1 VSKSA
6 LIALALLTSVAM
18 PAMAQPLPFD
28 MSPESQLRV
37 EPVTPPPVTVPV
49 PEAQPVVVAP
59 PPAVLTRSIL
69 PFEQF
74 QLVGE
79 EARRGV
85 NVYLTQAQADAP
97 AVLDIGYINAIVDS
111 PEASSLSV
119 LVNGTSLIAQP
130 IASSAGLSRLE
141 VPVPPGVLRAG
152 GNLIEFDASQRHRTD
167 CSVGSTYELWTQLDP
182 ASSVIRFEGAGLE
195 RINQLSEIAAI
206 GFDPT
211 GTTTLRFVI
220 PGVSDPAVASMAL
233 DLVQDLALALRVPEL
248 KVEILDQVPAE
259 TPAGTL
265 NVVLATAGNL
275 PASVAVMQGQAA
287 SGPIAAFAPEGV
299 APNTLVVSGPE
310 WGSVVAAAR
319 TIREAGNLGD
329 PAMLPQRV
337 DLAFPI
343 PRIGGETTLNLN
355 ELGVRTVE
363 FNGRRYRTA
372 FEFSLPADFY
382 AQMYGQAQLVLDAA
396 YSAEVLPGS
405 QFDVYANGQIASAT
419 PVLRTDGGLFRN
431 TRIKIPMTNFRPGRN
446 EIEIEVNLLTEADGV
461 CPPGLTQRAPERFLF
476 SNTTQLVIPDFARA
490 AALPDLQAFA
500 GTGGPYSGV
509 GPVPLVLGPGAEVLP
524 AAMTWLAR
532 VAVASG
538 ASIPVTVVSEAE
550 LDPSVNALVV
560 SPQAAMSGALQ
571 ARSGLAPAGTGGDVG
586 DDSALLNRF
595 NETVGAPSGNVLD
608 TVRVWVADKIGL
620 APQNLQLLGRSDQ
633 PYAPQSSDAVVLA
646 QSVQPEGGVWTYLTV
661 PDEATLLAGVQRL
674 TQTDN
679 WRDIKGRVSAL
690 GSKDPAVITVEPA
703 SYVVQQTQPFSLTNA
718 RLMAANWLSTNVLQ
732 FTLLLGAVALVL
744 TLVTAALLRTLGRK
758 L

>member
-1 VSKSA
+1 MKKSA
-6 LIALALLTSVAM
+6 LLALALLTSVAV
-18 PAMAQPLPFD
+18 PAMAQPVPFD

-37 EPVTPPPVTVPV
+37 EPVEPPVSTPAPVPVETLTVPPP
-49 PEAQPVVVAP
+49 EAF
-59 PPAVLTRSIL
+59 TRNIL
-69 PFEQF
+69 PFDQF

-97 AVLDIGYINAIVDS
+97 AMLDIGYINAIVDS
-111 PEASSLSV
+111 PEASSLTV

-130 IASSAGLSRLE
+130 IASSAGLSRLQ
-141 VPVPPGVLRAG
+141 VPVPAGVLRAG

-182 ASSVIRFEGAGLE
+182 ASSLIRFEGSGLD
-195 RINQLSEIAAI
+195 RVSQLSEIAAI

-220 PGVSDPAVASMAL
+220 PGVSDPAIAGKAL
-233 DLVQDLALALRVPEL
+233 ELVQDLALALRVPEL
-248 KVEILDQVPAE
+248 KVEIVPDLPDT
-259 TPAGTL
+259 TPVGTL
-265 NVVLATAGNL
+265 NVVLSTADTL
-275 PASVAVMQGQAA
+275 PASVSMMQGQAA
-287 SGPIAAFAPEGV
+287 SGPLAAFAPEGV
-299 APNTLVVSGPE
+299 ASNTLVVSGPE
-310 WGSVVAAAR
+310 WGSVVAATR
-319 TIREAGNLGD
+319 SIRDAGDLGD
-329 PAMLPQRV
+329 PALLPQRV

-343 PRIGGETTLNLN
+343 PRIEGATTLNLN

-363 FNGRRYRTA
+363 FNGRRYRTG

-382 AQMYGQAQLVLDAA
+382 AQMYGQAELVLDAA

-431 TRIKIPMTNFRPGRN
+431 THIKIPMTNFRPGRN
-446 EIEIEVNLLTEADGV
+446 EIEIEVNLLTEADRV

-476 SNTTQLVIPDFARA
+476 SNTTQLVVPDFARA

-500 GTGGPYSGV
+500 GTGAPYIGTE
-509 GPVPLVLGPGAEVLP
+509 PVPLVLGPGAEVLP

-550 LDPSVNALVV
+550 LDPSRNALVV
-560 SPQAAMSGALQ
+560 SPQAAMSGGLQ
-571 ARSGLAPAGTGGDVG
+571 ARSGLAPVG
-586 DDSALLNRF
+586 ARAADDSSILNRF
-595 NETVGAPSGNVLD
+595 NETVGAPSGNLLD
-608 TVRVWVADKIGL
+608 TVRIWVADKIGL
-620 APQNLQLLGRSDQ
+620 APRNLQLLGGRDQ
-633 PYAPQSSDAVVLA
+633 PYAPQSADAVIMA
-646 QSVQPEGGVWTYLTV
+646 QSVQAEGGVWTYLTV
-661 PDEATLLAGVQRL
+661 PDETALLSGVERL
-674 TQTDN
+674 IQTDN
-679 WRDIKGRVSAL
+679 WRAINGRVSAL
-690 GSKDPAVITVEPA
+690 GSQDPAVVTVQPA
-703 SYVVQQTQPFSLTNA
+703 SYVVQQTQPFSLQNT
-718 RLMAANWLSTNVLQ
+718 RLLAANWLSSNVLQ
-732 FTLLLGAVALVL
+732 FTLLLAAVAGVL
-744 TLVTAALLRTLGRK
+744 TLVTAALLKTLGRK